1 MGSGFS
7 PLVRRSTWM
16 SRPASARR
24 SSTPVISSAPLRW
37 SSIALK
43 AINQKHGPMVIIA
56 ASGMAESGRILHHL
70 RNGAADSRNTIL
82 VVGFMAEGT
91 L

>member
-1 MGSGFS
+1 
-7 PLVRRSTWM
+7 
-16 SRPASARR
+16 
-24 SSTPVISSAPLRW
+24 
-37 SSIALK
+37 
-43 AINQKHGPMVIIA
+43 MVIIA